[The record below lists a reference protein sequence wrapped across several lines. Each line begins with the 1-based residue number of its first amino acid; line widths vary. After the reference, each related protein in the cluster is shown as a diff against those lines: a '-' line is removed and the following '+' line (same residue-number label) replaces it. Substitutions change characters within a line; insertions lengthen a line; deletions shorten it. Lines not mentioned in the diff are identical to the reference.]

1 MRKCYKLVIQLI
13 RFDRLKK
20 MDFILKVYSS
30 YFKPFFSSI
39 IHNKM
44 ALAIEH
50 FWKVPLDLQWIASK
64 MVIYF
69 TYRYKY
75 RTTVL
80 YEVRIWIGARA
91 KHESNIEIHIHWI
104 LAQKTWKMFRLCAL
118 VDGRAFSITQIF
130 FFFPIQ
136 KLSAVY

>member
-104 LAQKTWKMFRLCAL
+104 LAIRGKCFDCAHWL
-118 VDGRAFSITQIF
+118 TGALFPSPKFFSS
-130 FFFPIQ
+130 FPY
-136 KLSAVY
+136 KS